1 MAMAEHWQTVAGF
14 DGRYE
19 VSSLGRVASLHRR
32 RRVLKPYRRS
42 DGYLTIGLHEGG
54 HQTTVYVHRLVCE
67 AFHGAAPSDDH
78 EVAHENGDPGD
89 DRADNLIWKLPAP
102 NHADK
107 RRHGTRRA
115 GSSHPMVRLTEA
127 QIFAVF
133 ELRASGLTLQA
144 IADQVG
150 IHLAHA
156 GDILKRKVWADV
168 AIPTELLTAVSA
180 TDGRRKG
187 RQV

>member
-1 MAMAEHWQTVAGF
+1 
-14 DGRYE
+14 
-19 VSSLGRVASLHRR
+19 
-32 RRVLKPYRRS
+32 
-42 DGYLTIGLHEGG
+42 
-54 HQTTVYVHRLVCE
+54 
-67 AFHGAAPSDDH
+67 
-78 EVAHENGDPGD
+78 
-89 DRADNLIWKLPAP
+89 
-102 NHADK
+102 
-107 RRHGTRRA
+107 
-115 GSSHPMVRLTEA
+115 MVRLTEA